1 MKKVFFVIGSLLI
14 LSSAYV
20 EDAPVYSFKI
30 TPLQD
35 TLLVDYDNTLQTL
48 KNGLPFK
55 DYPFDFKMTNVI
67 GQQST
72 GVRGVWVLHPV
83 VNDSSNFATMEVTK
97 DEKVILKK
105 EIVIIPITGDLKK
118 RIRSIE
124 KVNEKK

>member
-1 MKKVFFVIGSLLI
+1 MKKVFFVITSLLF

-35 TLLVDYDNTLQTL
+35 TLVVDYDNTLQIL
-48 KNGLPFK
+48 KNGLPFR

-72 GVRGVWVLHPV
+72 GVRGVWVMHPNV
-83 VNDSSNFATMEVTK
+83 SDTSGFATMEVTK

-105 EIVIIPITGDLKK
+105 DIPIISLTGDLKK

-124 KVNEKK
+124 KANKKN